1 MTIYMSKLLREYFQ
15 KIRNWNFYVKQKIHN
30 GDLKWQKDWSQTKND
45 LKQKSC
51 KVANCKKKKVKLQP
65 DTPKQLKSRCKL
77 TLYKLTLMTIVK
89 SENQTCNGFLG
100 IRGL

>member
-1 MTIYMSKLLREYFQ
+1 MISNK
-15 KIRNWNFYVKQKIHN
+15 
-30 GDLKWQKDWSQTKND
+30 
-45 LKQKSC
+45 
-51 KVANCKKKKVKLQP
+51 KVAKLQIAKKKKVKLQP